1 MQSFFFSCL
10 AYNEKFNNIAAN
22 MPSKRG
28 HLMPEYLSDD
38 IKATQEKLETF
49 IQSIIEPMTQQLDDA
64 EATTQAALDIRA
76 ESIERG
82 FFGKTQPSEYGGYPA
97 SNLELTVL
105 RETLAAANSP
115 LTSYVFGPGPGILHS
130 ATGHLKQH
138 YLDPVLRGEKKGA
151 FGFTEPD
158 SAKRPT
164 WARLN
169 EAGDELTINGQKSYV
184 TGGSTCNFVS
194 VLVNVEG
201 ADGTKVGTAMAV
213 IDREAQGVVIDRE
226 FSSMEGG
233 GHVSMMFRD
242 VRIPIGQVIGNI
254 GEGMPRALGNIGN
267 VRMMVAAESVGICL
281 WVINYIEQH
290 LLAPHRTGTPLGER
304 EGVRLRLADMRIET
318 YVARSA
324 LYRTARL
331 VDSPENSVNEIIATK
346 VFCTEVVGRV
356 VDMAV
361 QLAGG
366 QALVVGHPLEKLYRR
381 VRSMRLIEGAS
392 DLLRINLVKGKLELG
407 KGRL

>member
-1 MQSFFFSCL
+1 
-10 AYNEKFNNIAAN
+10 
-22 MPSKRG
+22 
-28 HLMPEYLSDD
+28 MPENLDSGITLALENLDEF
-38 IKATQEKLETF
+38 IKT
-49 IQSIIEPMTQQLDDA
+49 IIEPAAREMEADVSLD
-64 EATTQAALDIRA
+64 QAASRVRS
-76 ESIERG
+76 ESIKRG
-82 FFGKTQPSEYGGYPA
+82 FFGKTQPAEYGGNPA
-97 SNLELTVL
+97 SNLELTAL
-105 RETLAAANSP
+105 RETLAAANNP
-115 LTSYVFGPGPGILHS
+115 LTAYVFGPGPGILHS
-130 ATGHLKQH
+130 ASGELKER
-138 YLDPVLRGEKKGA
+138 YLDPVLRGEKRGA

-169 EAGDELTINGQKSYV
+169 KSESELTINGQKSYV
-184 TGGSTCNFVS
+184 TGGKTSDFVS
-194 VLVNVEG
+194 VLVNVERHDSVK
-201 ADGTKVGTAMAV
+201 AGTAMVV
-213 IDREAQGVVIDRE
+213 IDRQAEGLVIDRE

-233 GHVSMMFRD
+233 GHVSMLFNE
-242 VRIPIGQVIGNI
+242 VQVPVAQVIGNI

-267 VRMMVAAESVGICL
+267 VRMMVAAEAVGICS
-281 WVINYIEQH
+281 WVIDYIEQH
-290 LLAPHRTGTPLGER
+290 LQAPHRSGTPLGDR
-304 EGVRLRLADMRIET
+304 EGVRLRLADMRVET

-331 VDSPENSVNEIIATK
+331 VDGPENSVNEIIATK
-346 VFCTEVVGRV
+346 IFCTEAVGRV

-366 QALVVGHPLEKLYRR
+366 QALVVGHPLEKLYRK

>member
-1 MQSFFFSCL
+1 
-10 AYNEKFNNIAAN
+10 
-22 MPSKRG
+22 
-28 HLMPEYLSDD
+28 MPENLDSGITLALENLDEF
-38 IKATQEKLETF
+38 IKT
-49 IQSIIEPMTQQLDDA
+49 IIEPAAREMEADVSLD
-64 EATTQAALDIRA
+64 QAASRVRS
-76 ESIERG
+76 ESIKRG
-82 FFGKTQPSEYGGYPA
+82 FFGKTQPAEYGGNPA
-97 SNLELTVL
+97 SNLELTAL
-105 RETLAAANSP
+105 RETLAAANNP
-115 LTSYVFGPGPGILHS
+115 LTAYVFGPGPGILHS
-130 ATGHLKQH
+130 ASGELKER
-138 YLDPVLRGEKKGA
+138 YLDPVLRGEKRGA

-169 EAGDELTINGQKSYV
+169 KSESELTINGQKSYV
-184 TGGSTCNFVS
+184 TGGKTSDFVS
-194 VLVNVEG
+194 VLVNVERHDSVK
-201 ADGTKVGTAMAV
+201 AGTAMVV
-213 IDREAQGVVIDRE
+213 IDRQAEGLVIDRE

-233 GHVSMMFRD
+233 GHVSMLFNE
-242 VRIPIGQVIGNI
+242 VQVPVAQVIGNI

-267 VRMMVAAESVGICL
+267 VRMMVAAEAVGICS
-281 WVINYIEQH
+281 WVIDYIEQH
-290 LLAPHRTGTPLGER
+290 LQAPHRSGTPLGDR
-304 EGVRLRLADMRIET
+304 EGVRLRLADMRVET

-331 VDSPENSVNEIIATK
+331 VDGPENSVNEIIATK
-346 VFCTEVVGRV
+346 IFCTEAVGRV

-366 QALVVGHPLEKLYRR
+366 QALVVGHPLEMLYRK

>member
-1 MQSFFFSCL
+1 
-10 AYNEKFNNIAAN
+10 
-22 MPSKRG
+22 
-28 HLMPEYLSDD
+28 MPENLDSG
-38 IKATQEKLETF
+38 ITLALENLDEF
-49 IQSIIEPMTQQLDDA
+49 IQTIIEPAAREIEADVSLD
-64 EATTQAALDIRA
+64 QAASRVRS
-76 ESIERG
+76 ESIKRG
-82 FFGKTQPSEYGGYPA
+82 FFGKTQPAEYGGNPV
-97 SNLELTVL
+97 SNLELTAL
-105 RETLAAANSP
+105 RETLAAANNP

-130 ATGHLKQH
+130 ASGELKER
-138 YLDPVLRGEKKGA
+138 YLDPVLRGEKRGA

-169 EAGDELTINGQKSYV
+169 ESESELTINGQKSYV
-184 TGGSTCNFVS
+184 TGGKTCDFVS
-194 VLVNVEG
+194 VLVNVERHDSVK
-201 ADGTKVGTAMAV
+201 AGTAMVV
-213 IDREAQGVVIDRE
+213 IDRQAEGLVIDRE

-233 GHVSMMFRD
+233 GHVSMLFND
-242 VRIPIGQVIGNI
+242 VQVPVAQVIGNI

-267 VRMMVAAESVGICL
+267 VRMMVAAEAVGICS
-281 WVINYIEQH
+281 WVIDYIEQH
-290 LLAPHRTGTPLGER
+290 LQAPHRSGTPLGDR
-304 EGVRLRLADMRIET
+304 EGVRLRLADMRVET

-331 VDSPENSVNEIIATK
+331 VDGPENSVNEIIATK
-346 VFCTEVVGRV
+346 IFCTEAVGRV

-366 QALVVGHPLEKLYRR
+366 QALVVGHPLEKLYRK

>member
-1 MQSFFFSCL
+1 
-10 AYNEKFNNIAAN
+10 
-22 MPSKRG
+22 
-28 HLMPEYLSDD
+28 MPEYLDSE
-38 IKATQEKLETF
+38 IRLTQEKLEQF
-49 IQSIIEPMTQQLDDA
+49 IQTIIEPAAKDM
-64 EATTQAALDIRA
+64 EAG
-76 ESIERG
+76 ESIEMAASRVRTESIKRG
-82 FFGKTQPSEYGGYPA
+82 FFGKTQPAEYGGNPA
-97 SNLELTVL
+97 SNLELTAL
-105 RETLAAANSP
+105 RETLATANNP
-115 LTSYVFGPGPGILHS
+115 LTAYVFGPGPGILHS
-130 ATGHLKQH
+130 AVGDLKEQ
-138 YLDPVLRGEKKGA
+138 YLDPVLRGEKRGA

-169 EAGDELTINGQKSYV
+169 ESGNQLVVNGQKSYV
-184 TGGSTCNFVS
+184 TGGKTCDFVS
-194 VLVNVEG
+194 VLVNVENH
-201 ADGTKVGTAMAV
+201 DGDKVGTAMVV
-213 IDREAQGVVIDRE
+213 IDREADGVLIDRE

-233 GHVSMMFRD
+233 GHVSMLFTD
-242 VRIPIGQVIGNI
+242 VHVPIAQVIGKI

-267 VRMMVAAESVGICL
+267 VRMMVAAEAVGICI
-281 WVINYIEQH
+281 WVIDYIEQH
-290 LLAPHRTGTPLGER
+290 LMAPHRTGTPLGDR

-331 VDSPENSVNEIIATK
+331 VDGPENSVNEIIATK
-346 VFCTEVVGRV
+346 VFCTEAVGRV

-366 QALVVGHPLEKLYRR
+366 QALVVGHPLEKLYRK

-392 DLLRINLVKGKLELG
+392 DLLRINLAKGKLELG